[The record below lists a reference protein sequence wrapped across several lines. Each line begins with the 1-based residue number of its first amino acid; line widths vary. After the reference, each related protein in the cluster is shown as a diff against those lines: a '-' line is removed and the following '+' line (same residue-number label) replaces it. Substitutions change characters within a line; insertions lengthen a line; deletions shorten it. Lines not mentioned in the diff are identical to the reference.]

1 MPQQSLLCWLQHAPA
16 AIGEQLVQDLVVHLE
31 EPDGGVGEG
40 LRKLKRGLGGEF
52 GRRHNRAG
60 KPGVCLLERERRISF
75 AWGVE
80 VGS

>member
-1 MPQQSLLCWLQHAPA
+1 MQQQSLLCWLQHAPA

-52 GRRHNRAG
+52 GRRHPSRVLGGAG
-60 KPGVCLLERERRISF
+60 VERER
-75 AWGVE
+75 GVRE
-80 VGS
+80 VGGKNLA